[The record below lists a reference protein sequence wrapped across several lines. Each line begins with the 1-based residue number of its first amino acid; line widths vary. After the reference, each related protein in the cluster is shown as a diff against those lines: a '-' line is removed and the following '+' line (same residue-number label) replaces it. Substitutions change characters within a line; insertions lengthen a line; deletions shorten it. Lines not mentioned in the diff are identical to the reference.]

1 MRTVGNVSR
10 TVGMTTAVLLGGAL
24 VTPAVAM
31 AGQDRDT
38 PVPASTD
45 TSAAADSASVQAD
58 IDGDGGPE
66 LITVRERGEHRVVS
80 ARFADHSYVESAFPS
95 DTAGRLHL
103 DPRVA
108 DLGRDGTQELVV
120 TTATGAN
127 TVTFAAFTYVP
138 GQGLVRV
145 TDTGGEPFT
154 FHDGGGA
161 TSLASY
167 ACHEP
172 GAGDATFTTIRAQRT
187 DEGLDGVRT
196 RYAVHGDTVVPRG
209 QTVFHDVADDAP
221 VVQAD
226 PDSCSPA

>member
-1 MRTVGNVSR
+1 MA
-10 TVGMTTAVLLGGAL
+10 TAVLLGGAL

-31 AGQDRDT
+31 AGHDRDT
-38 PVPASTD
+38 PEPAAAG

-66 LITVRERGEHRVVS
+66 LITVRERGDHRVVS

-127 TVTFAAFTYVP
+127 TLTFAAFTYVP

-145 TDTGGEPFT
+145 TDAGGEPFT

-161 TSLASY
+161 TALASY

-172 GAGDATFTTIRAQRT
+172 GAGDATFTTVRAQRT

-226 PDSCSPA
+226 PDSCSPT